1 MKLISSLILI
11 IISSAVAIEVR
22 MASSLERLE
31 EAQNRAEVEFQAIQA
46 NW

>member
-1 MKLISSLILI
+1 MKLISALALVV
-11 IISSAVAIEVR
+11 ISSAVAIEVR

-31 EAQNRAEVEFQAIQA
+31 EAQNRADTEFQAIRS

>member
-31 EAQNRAEVEFQAIQA
+31 EAQNRAETEFQAIRS

>member
-1 MKLISSLILI
+1 MKLISTLALVV
-11 IISSAVAIEVR
+11 ISSAVAIEVR

-31 EAQNRAEVEFQAIQA
+31 ETQNRAETEFQAIRA